1 MNLAQTTTHFWH
13 RVPLITRLVG
23 LVLLTVALAA
33 SVRTGLLVQE
43 AKSFAQARLAEELAV
58 VQAVVPAELIE
69 KLQRGERGVVERF
82 VQQQVDVRPDLI
94 ELSWRAPDGTR
105 IMAIDRSPS
114 AEHAPAWFV
123 ARMGVSLP
131 PTVIPLQADGS
142 DHGTLTIRF
151 DPAHALGVAWQQILN
166 QVKAVAAV
174 LLAITLVSWL
184 VLRSTLRG
192 LRELEKASRA
202 FESGDHAVRAPLY
215 GVPELRA
222 TTMAFNAMAHQIAQ
236 LVQTIQAE
244 KTQAQVTL
252 ASIGDAVITTD
263 AEGRISFLNAV
274 AVRLTGW
281 MLEEAVG
288 RPLAEIFHI
297 INEATRMRVEN
308 PVELV
313 LLHGKT
319 VSLANHT
326 VLISRDGNEYCI
338 EDSAAPI
345 RLPDSTLIGCVL
357 VFHDVTDKKKL
368 LNAVQ
373 WQAGHDA
380 LTGLPNRALLSDRF
394 ERALASTQ
402 RQNKLLGVCLLD
414 LDGFKPVNDRY
425 GHEVGDRLLV
435 EVGRR
440 LQANLRS
447 EDSVARLG
455 GDEFV
460 LLLGDAQN
468 MEEIYAAAQRIL
480 DAIAA
485 PCCQDADAIS
495 VSASIG
501 LTVYPFDEADS
512 DTLLRHADQA
522 MYQAKQLGRSRFHLF
537 NVSEDNETQAAQRS
551 LLRLREALRA
561 DELVLYYQPKVNLRN
576 GKVIGMEAL
585 LRWQH
590 PQDGLIPPLD
600 FLPLAEQTDLI
611 VDIGEWVIGQ
621 ALRQMEQ
628 WQATGAV
635 WPVSVN
641 IAAHH
646 FQREDFTARLAQILT
661 RHPALS
667 PALLEIEILESVALH
682 DLQRA
687 SDQIAACQRL
697 GVGFA
702 LDDFGT
708 GYSSLS
714 YLKHL
719 PVETLK
725 IDQSFVRDMLDD
737 EQDIMIV
744 EAVIGLAQLF
754 NRSVIAEGVESAE
767 HSVLLMRLGC
777 DEAQGYGIARPMPA
791 SQVTDWVRQY
801 HPDPS
806 WALWADERWEISNL
820 PLLVAQHDHL
830 QWVTRVTLAVENAPL
845 GLSAAEL
852 KSHHQCRFGHW
863 YEGHGKTT
871 YGHLPE
877 FAAIE
882 PVHVRVHESGA
893 EIIRLRDTGEIGRA
907 RELCSTLFGLKDQ
920 ILVLTHALQ
929 VAVLSSTPRD

>member
-1 MNLAQTTTHFWH
+1 MYSAVSNLWH
-13 RVPLITRLVG
+13 HTPLIARLLG
-23 LVLLTVALAA
+23 AVLLTVALVA
-33 SVRTGLLVQE
+33 SVRTVLMTQE
-43 AKSFAQARLAEELAV
+43 ARVFAQARLAEEFSVLKAT
-58 VQAVVPAELIE
+58 VPHRLIE
-69 KLQRGERGVVERF
+69 KLRQGDYRVVMHF
-82 VQQQVDVRPDLI
+82 LQQEVNVRPALNG
-94 ELSWRAPDGTR
+94 LVWLGADGTR
-105 IMAIDRSPS
+105 IEVAGQIPPNGR
-114 AEHAPAWFV
+114 APDWFV
-123 ARMGVSLP
+123 ARMGMDMPQATLP
-131 PTVIPLQADGS
+131 LEEDGVPY
-142 DHGTLTIRF
+142 GTLTIGLEV
-151 DPAHALGVAWQQILN
+151 AHALDPAWQQATN
-166 QVKAVAAV
+166 QVKAVMVV
-174 LLAITLVSWL
+174 LLGIALLSWL
-184 VLRSTLRG
+184 IMRSTLRG
-192 LRELEKASRA
+192 LRELKSTAEA

-215 GVPELRA
+215 GAPELRA
-222 TTMAFNAMAHQIAQ
+222 TTRAFNAMAGQIAQ
-236 LVQTIQAE
+236 LVRTIQMEKEQAE
-244 KTQAQVTL
+244 VTL
-252 ASIGDAVITTD
+252 ASIGDAVITTN
-263 AEGRISFLNAV
+263 AEGCITFLNPV
-274 AVRLTGW
+274 AVKLTGW
-281 MLEEAVG
+281 TLDEAVG

-297 INEATRMRVEN
+297 VNESTRMRVEN

-313 LLHGKT
+313 LRHGKT

-326 VLISRDGNEYCI
+326 VLISRDGKEYCI

-345 RLPDSTLIGCVL
+345 RLQDGTLIGCVL
-357 VFHDVTDKKKL
+357 VFHDVTDNKKL
-368 LNAVQ
+368 LHAVQ

-435 EVGRR
+435 EIARR
-440 LQANLRS
+440 LENNLRS

-460 LLLGDAQN
+460 LLLGDAEN
-468 MEEIYAAAQRIL
+468 VEEIYAAAQRIL

-485 PCCQDADAIS
+485 PCCQDVGAIAI
-495 VSASIG
+495 SASIG

-522 MYQAKQLGRSRFHLF
+522 MYQAKQLGRNRFHLF
-537 NVSEDNETQAAQRS
+537 NVSEDEEVRATHRS

-628 WQATGAV
+628 WQASGAV

-646 FQREDFTARLAQILT
+646 FQREDFAARLAQLLA
-661 RHPALS
+661 RHPAVA
-667 PALLEIEILESVALH
+667 PALLEIEILESVALD

-697 GVGFA
+697 GVVFA

-719 PVETLK
+719 AVETLK

-737 EQDIMIV
+737 EQDITIV
-744 EAVIGLAQLF
+744 EAVIGLVQLF
-754 NRSVIAEGVESAE
+754 NRSIIAEGVESAE
-767 HSVLLMRLGC
+767 HGILLMRLGC

-791 SQVTDWVRQY
+791 SQVADWAHLY
-801 HPDPS
+801 HPDPN
-806 WALWADERWEISNL
+806 WALWADVRWEISNL

-830 QWVTRVTLAVENAPL
+830 QWVKRVTLAVENAPL

-863 YEGHGKTT
+863 YYGHGKAT

-882 PVHVRVHESGA
+882 PVHVRVHEAGA
-893 EIIRLRDTGEIGRA
+893 EIIRLRDAGEVGRA
-907 RELCSTLFGLKDQ
+907 RELCSTLLGLKDQ

-929 VAVLSSTPRD
+929 VAVLSSTPRA